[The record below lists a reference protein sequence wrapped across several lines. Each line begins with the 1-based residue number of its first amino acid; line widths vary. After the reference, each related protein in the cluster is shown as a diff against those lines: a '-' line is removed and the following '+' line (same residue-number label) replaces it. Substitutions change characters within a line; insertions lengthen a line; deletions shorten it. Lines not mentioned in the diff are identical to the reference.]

1 MYELLLVSK
10 SPRRTQLL
18 ENAGF
23 LFRVDTVKISENIEE
38 NVNPSEAIEII
49 AQSKA
54 QAYLETH
61 NSLKGQNILVLSAD
75 TMVVIDG
82 RPLGQPKNSTEAQQF
97 LGLLS
102 GRTHEVTTAI
112 FIKNLKTSETFRG
125 HDTTKV
131 EFRKLSEAEILAY
144 IATGEPMDKAGAYA
158 IQGFAQNFVTAIAGS
173 KSNVIGL
180 PLEFLERVLKQ
191 KGWDVHRRTS

>member
-1 MYELLLVSK
+1 MYELLLVSQ

-38 NVNPSEAIEII
+38 NVNPSEAIERI
-49 AQSKA
+49 AQAKG
-54 QAYLETH
+54 QAYLESH
-61 NSLKGQNILVLSAD
+61 KPLKGQKILLLSAD
-75 TMVVIDG
+75 TMVVIGG
-82 RPLGQPKNSTEAQQF
+82 RALGKPKNSTEAQRY

-102 GRTHEVTTAI
+102 GQTHEVTTAI
-112 FIKNLKTSETFRG
+112 FIQNLKTGETFRG

-131 EFRKLSEAEILAY
+131 EFRKLSDREIFDY
-144 IATGEPMDKAGAYA
+144 VESGEPMDKAGAYA
-158 IQGFAQNFVTAIAGS
+158 IQGNAQSFVNSIAGS

-180 PLEFLERVLKQ
+180 PLEFLEKVLRK
-191 KGWDVHRRTS
+191 KGWHVHRRTS